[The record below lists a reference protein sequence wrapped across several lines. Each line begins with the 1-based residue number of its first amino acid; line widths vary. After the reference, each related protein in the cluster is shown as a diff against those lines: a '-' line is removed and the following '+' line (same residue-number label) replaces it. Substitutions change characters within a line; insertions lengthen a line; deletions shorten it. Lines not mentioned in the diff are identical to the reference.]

1 MKNSKIYLFLLL
13 LLIFIGFLYLNRVT
27 PLTMDDFSYSFIFSG
42 TQFSETERVET
53 IYDVIVSQYNHYF
66 HYNGRSI
73 VHTFVQIFLGI
84 FTDKI
89 VIFDILNSIF
99 FVLLVSLLSIWI
111 IRKNRLLRKDNL
123 FVFVTSLIFCW
134 FLVPSP
140 STTLMW
146 KTAAV
151 NYLWAMV
158 MTLAF
163 LILFEW
169 VRKKKD
175 NISVFRLIPLSIF
188 SLICGWGHE
197 GISVGV
203 AGGIILY
210 CIIKRRYI
218 TRTLLIISLS
228 YCLGVLLVVV
238 SPGIIGRASSEM
250 MDTTLLVSILRR
262 IMSISLIFTTYKLY
276 ATIIFISIFIYLGFR
291 KRLYVKE
298 FIKNNLLLILIYF
311 SIFVFQIA
319 IGFKG
324 QARGAMALEV
334 LAILM
339 LIQMIFDIK
348 SLLNKKIFISLISIA
363 ICCMLIEYVSVA
375 ISCKQNFDC
384 VQKVISDYKV
394 SKDGVVRSPFP
405 EKFINARFIFWEYY
419 FDSNQPQMRRFSQYY
434 DNSKRLSILS
444 RELYDKLYVNDI
456 YCIPEN
462 QIPNSAGFYTTE
474 DISCIVYPLRDN
486 LFAPHVKIKYEADI
500 QYISELYPFNIILKR
515 VGEYYTTDLRN
526 GYILKTD
533 HGNYM
538 LIEKID
544 KTATFPIRLSTIEVL

>member
-1 MKNSKIYLFLLL
+1 
-13 LLIFIGFLYLNRVT
+13 
-27 PLTMDDFSYSFIFSG
+27 MDDFSYSFIFSG

-123 FVFVTSLIFCW
+123 LVFATSLIFCW
-134 FLVPSP
+134 FLIPSP

-151 NYLWAMV
+151 NYLWAIV

-163 LILFEW
+163 IILFEW
-169 VRKKKD
+169 VNKKKD
-175 NISVFRLIPLSIF
+175 NISIFRLIPLSIF

-250 MDTTLLVSILRR
+250 MDTTLLISILKR

-276 ATIIFISIFIYLGFR
+276 ATIIFITIFIYLSFR

-324 QARGAMALEV
+324 QARGAIALEV

-339 LIQMIFDIK
+339 LIQMIFDVKESVKQKNIY
-348 SLLNKKIFISLISIA
+348 ILISIA

-434 DNSKRLSILS
+434 DNSKRLSILN
-444 RELYDKLYVNDI
+444 RELYDKLYINDVF
-456 YCIPEN
+456 CIPEN
-462 QIPNSAGFYTTE
+462 QIPNSEGFYTTE